1 VVMSMIFE
9 YVFLRYLFGMNQEQR
24 QKLKKLEKQLSDIGT
39 FIKTSMF
46 AGEFADVLI
55 GPQRAVAQWRAITLT
70 LLSRHPSF
78 AEQRAQDTEG
88 VAYEI
93 YRVLSAL
100 LEPPSR
106 YQAQVKESLRNVIKL
121 AVDLSIEM
129 RCQRA
134 EYLML
139 PPLAPEYDSNG
150 DLVEKVPFNAALMN
164 ERSGETRSNE
174 ELEQRGAFVKI
185 VLFPLVE
192 KKGDDF
198 GEGEDE
204 IVICPAQVLVAK
216 PNANRKV
223 VRVISGAMDID
234 AGSIR
239 SVPVSTFEGGSVA

>member
-1 VVMSMIFE
+1 
-9 YVFLRYLFGMNQEQR
+9 
-24 QKLKKLEKQLSDIGT
+24 
-39 FIKTSMF
+39 
-46 AGEFADVLI
+46 
-55 GPQRAVAQWRAITLT
+55 
-70 LLSRHPSF
+70 
-78 AEQRAQDTEG
+78 
-88 VAYEI
+88 
-93 YRVLSAL
+93 
-100 LEPPSR
+100 
-106 YQAQVKESLRNVIKL
+106 
-121 AVDLSIEM
+121 
-129 RCQRA
+129 
-134 EYLML
+134 ML

-150 DLVEKVPFNAALMN
+150 DLMEKVPFNAALMN